1 MKNLIISAEKARE
14 ILSDSGF
21 PIGTDRLKNGVIQDV
36 FRPPIGFAT
45 RCDKKDGKDHY
56 ALIKCSI
63 VVNKKHEDYDK
74 YVGSITE
81 KSSLI
86 KDAINSEVS
95 NFTIEEMKSNP
106 EDVQQAILERLQ
118 KLFNSRF
125 IVKVTFDNIVY
136 Q

>member
-1 MKNLIISAEKARE
+1 MKII
-14 ILSDSGF
+14 
-21 PIGTDRLKNGVIQDV
+21 
-36 FRPPIGFAT
+36 
-45 RCDKKDGKDHY
+45 
-56 ALIKCSI
+56 
-63 VVNKKHEDYDK
+63 DK

-95 NFTIEEMKSNP
+95 SFTIEEVKSNP

-125 IVKVTFDNIVY
+125 IVEGNILITR
-136 Q
+136 